1 MSAARLESLEVR
13 MLTFTDKAREKV
25 RAFIEQESDP
35 VALRVAVQP
44 GSPLAPQYELF
55 LVDASDKQ
63 DGDAV
68 LDGGGFNV
76 FVDERSADKLEGAT
90 VDWVEG
96 VHGGGFQVE
105 NPNKPA
111 GADQPAGELAG
122 RVAQVIDT
130 RINPAVAMHGGSVKL
145 VDVRDT
151 TVFVQLAGGC
161 QGCGMAAVTLKNGI
175 ERMLREAFP
184 EITEV
189 IDVTDHSGGANPY
202 YEPPR

>member
-1 MSAARLESLEVR
+1 
-13 MLTFTDKAREKV
+13 MLTFTDKARERV
-25 RAFIEQESDP
+25 RAFIQEEKDP

-44 GSPLAPQYELF
+44 GSPLAPAYELF
-55 LVDASDKQ
+55 LVDESDKQ

-68 LDGGGFNV
+68 LDGGGFKI
-76 FVDERSADKLEGAT
+76 FVDERSADKLEGST

-105 NPNKPA
+105 NPNEPA
-111 GADQPAGELAG
+111 GADEPAGELAG

-130 RINPAVAMHGGSVKL
+130 HINPAVAMHGGRVKL

-189 IDVTDHSGGANPY
+189 IDVTDHTGGANPY
-202 YEPPR
+202 YQRPG